1 MMGALRCKLLS
12 KGGGT
17 VTGLPALLVFIVTFY
32 FMILVFRQY
41 RRNHRLSH
49 VLWTISLLLSAVG
62 SLAYALAVWTQAASG
77 IWFILYYICGALW
90 MAAMMGL
97 GSLALVVSKRTV
109 YVITVIVAVLGVVG
123 TVGLMVAPLSLAAL
137 SHLDGGAGTGVVG
150 VSALWL
156 VPLIV
161 LNTFGAVAV
170 PVVALVSAWRLF
182 RRSAPKRFF
191 LGNLW
196 LAIGVLIIAG
206 AGSAAR
212 LGWPGFFWIA
222 MLVGWVVA
230 FGGFRLLSV
239 APEQRTVA
247 SHATPTLQNH

>member
-1 MMGALRCKLLS
+1 MI
-12 KGGGT
+12 
-17 VTGLPALLVFIVTFY
+17 GLPALLVFIVTLY
-32 FMILVFRQY
+32 FMILVFLQY

-49 VLWTISLLLSAVG
+49 ALWTISLFLSAFG
-62 SLAYALAVWTQAASG
+62 SLAYAIAVWTQAGRG

-97 GSLALVVSKRTV
+97 GSLALVFSKRTV
-109 YVITVIVAVLGVVG
+109 YVITVIVALLGVVG
-123 TVGLMVAPLSLAAL
+123 TIGLIVTPLSPSAL
-137 SHLDGGAGTGVVG
+137 SHLDGGAGTSVVP

-156 VPLIV
+156 VPLIT

-170 PVVALVSAWRLF
+170 PAVALVSAWKVL

-191 LGNLW
+191 FGNLW

-212 LGWPGFFWIA
+212 LGWPGLFWVT
-222 MLVGWVVA
+222 MLIGWVIA
-230 FGGFRLLSV
+230 FGGFHLLSAVPEKRAVV
-239 APEQRTVA
+239 ADAPV
-247 SHATPTLQNH
+247 TL